1 MSKMSTF
8 MQVNRELY
16 IQQPDPTN
24 PTHVENY
31 RMAQANGIHAGI
43 ALQNW
48 HNANKNKSH
57 E

>member
-1 MSKMSTF
+1 MSKMKAF
-8 MQVNRELY
+8 MDANQQFY

-43 ALQNW
+43 ALQEFHKNQS
-48 HNANKNKSH
+48 NK
-57 E
+57 

>member
-43 ALQNW
+43 ALQEFHKNQS
-48 HNANKNKSH
+48 NK
-57 E
+57 